1 VELVLRRAEV
11 EGAPGFGVTWFV
23 EGCGA
28 TAQRAGQA
36 WTKALDLALEVVID
50 VGLM

>member
-1 VELVLRRAEV
+1 MYR
-11 EGAPGFGVTWFV
+11 GYGVSWFV

-36 WTKALDLALEVVID
+36 WGEALELALAVIMD
-50 VGLM
+50 ARLM